1 MSHPEQDS
9 QVETSSDSPTSHDTG
24 TLSEHLV
31 GLPGVL
37 EASLNSDIR
46 DRVIHYLETLLA
58 RVAPERSPFY
68 VSRERLASTHAF
80 TEAELAQLTPDDLSE
95 MSDRLQAHYREDW
108 FPEEIIFH
116 AQAMLDEK
124 EKTPTE

>member
-1 MSHPEQDS
+1 MSHPEQKS
-9 QVETSSDSPTSHDTG
+9 PEETIGNSNVAYDAS

-58 RVAPERSPFY
+58 RVAPERSPFH

-108 FPEEIIFH
+108 YPEEIVFH

-124 EKTPTE
+124 AKSPTE